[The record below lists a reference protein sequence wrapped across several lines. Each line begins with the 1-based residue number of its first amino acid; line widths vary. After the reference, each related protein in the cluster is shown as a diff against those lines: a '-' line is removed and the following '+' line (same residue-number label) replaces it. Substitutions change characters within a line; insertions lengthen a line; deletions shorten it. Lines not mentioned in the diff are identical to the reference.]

1 MDCEELEVPVAQN
14 VISTGKKTKTYE
26 IPVGLQLAKKLAEHN
41 RRVREEKKKG
51 SGVKQQPE
59 STASSFSLMRILSV
73 ASILLSLTGIYY
85 ERKEVT
91 AFVDKPK
98 PQP

>member
-41 RRVREEKKKG
+41 RRVREEKRKDLELNNNQ
-51 SGVKQQPE
+51 SQQPHH
-59 STASSFSLMRILSV
+59 SH
-73 ASILLSLTGIYY
+73 
-85 ERKEVT
+85 
-91 AFVDKPK
+91 
-98 PQP
+98 